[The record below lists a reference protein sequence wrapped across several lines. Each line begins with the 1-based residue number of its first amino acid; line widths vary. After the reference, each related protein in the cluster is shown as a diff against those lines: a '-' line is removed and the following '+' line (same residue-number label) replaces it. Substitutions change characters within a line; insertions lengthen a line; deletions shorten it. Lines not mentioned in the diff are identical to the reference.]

1 LVKVL
6 AAVGVLV
13 QLAVAA
19 VQAGL
24 VVVAAGYVLLL
35 LPPMVGLM
43 VAVAHMHDALE
54 LAVLA
59 VAVQSVLSGPETRA
73 HSHQL
78 VQETCNEP
86 LH

>member
-1 LVKVL
+1 
-6 AAVGVLV
+6 
-13 QLAVAA
+13 
-19 VQAGL
+19 
-24 VVVAAGYVLLL
+24 
-35 LPPMVGLM
+35 MVGLM